1 MYGGDY
7 FFPRSWYYLWIV
19 VVWKCRRLVYS
30 AHRISTRSTNHSH
43 DMDQTKHTAHDR
55 NVRTSS
61 RRVQLQPSAKHKH
74 HGGVGVVDEKC
85 RPIDVCIYRL
95 CWSSIVTSRFI
106 FICVCIN
113 SRTQFGVA
121 QYYDHRRSAL
131 CSWRFDARTHTF
143 CARISAHATGIYWK
157 AKKCN
162 ILRTEPMPELLRLRR
177 FCTNFYVRSLLP
189 ESIRTTRFSKNGH
202 LADTL
207 TTATIPRN
215 RLKNLFWTYALD
227 SRLEL
232 FFSLRLSK
240 QMKNSSPQPLQPSHN
255 TIFKLLLSTSLIM
268 FTATRYSTT
277 AFVSRV
283 VVTKSPLRLA
293 ALGAEKSMS
302 TMAATTPTAAA
313 GTNQA
318 EVVLV
323 GCGAPN
329 RGMGWYHAVQML
341 DKKYVVC
348 HVCECVCVRP
358 WEGSCFVKMSSHTV
372 FQSGCSI
379 HSNTNPKRKDVHRH
393 H

>member
-1 MYGGDY
+1 MIIGVLLSVVAFGCSHTHVLRAHL
-7 FFPRSWYYLWIV
+7 RSYATGIIEIENE
-19 VVWKCRRLVYS
+19 R
-30 AHRISTRSTNHSH
+30 
-43 DMDQTKHTAHDR
+43 
-55 NVRTSS
+55 
-61 RRVQLQPSAKHKH
+61 
-74 HGGVGVVDEKC
+74 
-85 RPIDVCIYRL
+85 
-95 CWSSIVTSRFI
+95 
-106 FICVCIN
+106 
-113 SRTQFGVA
+113 
-121 QYYDHRRSAL
+121 RRSA
-131 CSWRFDARTHTF
+131 TF
-143 CARISAHATGIYWK
+143 CEPNRCRSYCAYVDFVPASTFDRYFRNRFERHA
-157 AKKCN
+157 
-162 ILRTEPMPELLRLRR
+162 
-177 FCTNFYVRSLLP
+177 FFQ
-189 ESIRTTRFSKNGH
+189 NGH

-341 DKKYVVC
+341 DKKYV
-348 HVCECVCVRP
+348 
-358 WEGSCFVKMSSHTV
+358 
-372 FQSGCSI
+372 
-379 HSNTNPKRKDVHRH
+379 
-393 H
+393 